1 MTTHAS
7 NCRGGYSDSD
17 SHTWSGN
24 SSPSCNPSSSQNGS
38 TPGSTNDCASP
49 PQGNGGNANPTA
61 LIAVN
66 GNIAH
71 NNVDVSANLGAG
83 NTHQTALVTVDGN
96 IGHNGVDISANL
108 TTGDAHQ
115 AALVA
120 VAADGS
126 IGHNGVD
133 INANLA
139 ALNVVDVHADI
150 QAALDFGARLLSRL
164 KRRPRLSRGSPE
176 CNPGAFIRS
185 ADRGRAVADIALR

>member
-1 MTTHAS
+1 
-7 NCRGGYSDSD
+7 
-17 SHTWSGN
+17 
-24 SSPSCNPSSSQNGS
+24 
-38 TPGSTNDCASP
+38 
-49 PQGNGGNANPTA
+49 
-61 LIAVN
+61 
-66 GNIAH
+66 
-71 NNVDVSANLGAG
+71 VDVSANLGAG

-150 QAALDFGARLLSRL
+150 QAALDFGHDCYH
-164 KRRPRLSRGSPE
+164 G
-176 CNPGAFIRS
+176 
-185 ADRGRAVADIALR
+185 